1 MFKVYLLAILL
12 SCTSALYAQPA
23 ISGHLDLEDIQQKKL
38 RIYLA
43 KLDLEHLQDIKF
55 AKQIAWA
62 PIKDDGTFSFDRKH
76 ISEKDAIYRLY
87 IGKIEKAI
95 QDTIIN
101 GTTFILSD
109 SDTLVF
115 QKSDAPFENYSTTN
129 QADKEWKKLQA
140 FEAELL
146 QSKIESNDEGAQ
158 LKGYAKDSLRILMV
172 KLIGIKQLEEKQL
185 LDQDIA
191 KNPDFYLA
199 LLDELKHSEMPLENY
214 RFLEK
219 KLAFLTQEVVEQ
231 KYAWS
236 RVINFILGFLV
247 LGLGV
252 LLVFKRKRE
261 ANLPDLSRQE
271 RNVQNLMLQGKTNK
285 EIAKELFISVS
296 TVKTHIT
303 NIYGKLKVSNR
314 QELLQKSQN

>member
-1 MFKVYLLAILL
+1 MFKVYLFGILL
-12 SCTSALYAQPA
+12 AVTSGLWAQPA
-23 ISGHLDLEDIQQKKL
+23 ISGHVELEDGQQRNHK
-38 RIYLA
+38 IYLA
-43 KLDLEHLQDIKF
+43 KLDLEHLRDLKF
-55 AKQIAWA
+55 AKQIAWT

-87 IGKIEKAI
+87 IDQMEKAI
-95 QDTIIN
+95 QDTITN
-101 GTTFILSD
+101 GTTFILSN

-115 QKSDAPFENYSTTN
+115 HKSDGFFENYSTTN

-146 QSKIESNDEGAQ
+146 QSKIESNDEGVQ

-191 KNPDFYLA
+191 QNPDFYLA
-199 LLDELKHSEMPLENY
+199 LLNELKDSEMPREHY

-236 RVINFILGFLV
+236 RAINFILGFLV

-261 ANLPDLSRQE
+261 SGLPDLSRQE

-285 EIAKELFISVS
+285 EIANELFISIS

-303 NIYGKLKVSNR
+303 NIYSKLKVSNR